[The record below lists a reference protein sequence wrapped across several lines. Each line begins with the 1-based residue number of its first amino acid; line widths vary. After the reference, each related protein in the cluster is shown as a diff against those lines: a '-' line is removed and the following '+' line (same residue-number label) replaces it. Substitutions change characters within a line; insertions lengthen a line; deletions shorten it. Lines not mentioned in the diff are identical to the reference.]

1 MVAAGPN
8 MRPSGIG
15 IPSSKGLHISLYPVV
30 RLAAIVGGFQKK
42 AREVSDGIPFSNAP
56 TG

>member
-8 MRPSGIG
+8 MRSSGVG
-15 IPSSKGLHISLYPVV
+15 IPSSKGLHVSLYPVV
-30 RLAAIVGGFQKK
+30 RLAAILGALQEKVK
-42 AREVSDGIPFSNAP
+42 EVDDGIPPSNSS

>member
-8 MRPSGIG
+8 MRPSGVG
-15 IPSSKGLHISLYPVV
+15 IPSSKGLHVSLYPVV
-30 RLAAIVGGFQKK
+30 RLAAILGGLQEK
-42 AREVSDGIPFSNAP
+42 VSELADDIPASNAP

>member
-8 MRPSGIG
+8 MRSSGVG
-15 IPSSKGLHISLYPVV
+15 IPSSKGLHVSLYPVV
-30 RLAAIVGGFQKK
+30 RLEPTVGGLQEKV
-42 AREVSDGIPFSNAP
+42 REVDDGIPAWNTS

>member
-8 MRPSGIG
+8 MRSSGVG
-15 IPSSKGLHISLYPVV
+15 IPSSKGLHVSLYPVV
-30 RLAAIVGGFQKK
+30 RLAAILGGLQDNV
-42 AREVSDGIPFSNAP
+42 REVDDGIPASNAL